1 MRPAPLVPL
10 LTAPALAGARL
21 ATGRGGAC
29 ADRGVPWWQARTAAI
44 APDPLKQ
51 VRHGT
56 RIRTPGLPSEK
67 RLRGA
72 KPRFSDGLA
81 RL

>member
-21 ATGRGGAC
+21 ATGRGGAF
-29 ADRGVPWWQARTAAI
+29 ADRGPWWQARMDAI
-44 APDPLKQ
+44 APDPLKL
-51 VRHGT
+51 VRHDT
-56 RIRTPGLPSEK
+56 RIGTPGLPSEK

-72 KPRFSDGLA
+72 KPLFSDGLA

>member
-1 MRPAPLVPL
+1 MRPAPLAAL

-29 ADRGVPWWQARTAAI
+29 ADRGPWWQARTDAI

-72 KPRFSDGLA
+72 QPLFSDGLA

>member
-1 MRPAPLVPL
+1 MRPAPLAPL
-10 LTAPALAGARL
+10 LSAPALAGARL
-21 ATGRGGAC
+21 ATGRGGAF
-29 ADRGVPWWQARTAAI
+29 ADRGPWWQARMDAI

-56 RIRTPGLPSEK
+56 RIGPPGLPSEK

-72 KPRFSDGLA
+72 QPLFSDGLA

>member
-1 MRPAPLVPL
+1 MRPAPLAAL

-21 ATGRGGAC
+21 ATGRGGVC
-29 ADRGVPWWQARTAAI
+29 ADRRPWWQARMDAI

-51 VRHGT
+51 VRHDT
-56 RIRTPGLPSEK
+56 RIGTPGLPSEK
-67 RLRGA
+67 CLRGA
-72 KPRFSDGLA
+72 RPLFSDGLA

>member
-1 MRPAPLVPL
+1 M
-10 LTAPALAGARL
+10 
-21 ATGRGGAC
+21 
-29 ADRGVPWWQARTAAI
+29 DAI

-51 VRHGT
+51 VRHDT
-56 RIRTPGLPSEK
+56 RIGIPGLPSEK

-72 KPRFSDGLA
+72 QPLFSDGLA

>member
-1 MRPAPLVPL
+1 MD
-10 LTAPALAGARL
+10 
-21 ATGRGGAC
+21 AT
-29 ADRGVPWWQARTAAI
+29 

-56 RIRTPGLPSEK
+56 RIGTPGLPSEK

-72 KPRFSDGLA
+72 RPLFSDGLA